1 MLHQYITIF
10 YRKQLSRMSM
20 QVQDWR
26 KVKKYIYSQH
36 WQLILYGSPYSI
48 ERGFVNIM
56 DVENEY
62 LVFAEAVSEDFE
74 TGIMSVKLYD
84 DFYIAPVFCYEER
97 QNMVIPLLDE
107 TTYVPYKDV
116 MDNKFFVTSEEALR
130 IMTSLKDQMT
140 ALYSGD

>member
-1 MLHQYITIF
+1 
-10 YRKQLSRMSM
+10 
-20 QVQDWR
+20 
-26 KVKKYIYSQH
+26 
-36 WQLILYGSPYSI
+36 
-48 ERGFVNIM
+48 M

-62 LVFAEAVSEDFE
+62 LVFAEAVSENFE